1 MVAWRLG
8 KGGGGVATHAECRQ
22 PFKSGQPS
30 LAAGHW
36 FGRSGRV
43 VWPAAIL
50 RAMSAPV
57 SPSRPPPH
65 ATQAGRGGAGGALYL
80 AHFGLQRA
88 PFSIAPDPRAL
99 YMSERHREA
108 LAHLLYGVAGDGGFV
123 LLTGEVGAGKT
134 TVCRCFL
141 EQVPADCHV
150 AYIYNPK
157 LTVTELLQTV
167 CNEFHVPLA
176 ENVTVRA
183 TVKGYV
189 DPLNAFLLGVHAAGQ
204 RCVLV
209 IDEAQN
215 LSASVL
221 EQLRLLTN
229 LETSERKL
237 LQIIL
242 IGQPELRTLL
252 ARPELAQLAQRV
264 VARFHLGPLDADDSA
279 AYVRHRLAVAGLR
292 GALPFDG
299 ATLRR
304 IHALSGGVP
313 RRINQLCDRALLG
326 AYAQGRARVDRA
338 TLRRAAA
345 EVYGTLP
352 APQRWRMLA
361 VAAALLAAG
370 AALGGWALWRGSVP
384 AAPAALRPQPP
395 TPAAAPAATAPAASA
410 ASAAATA
417 AAPTPTPASAASAAS
432 PASAA
437 LATPPVASAPATTLA
452 LAAFEPDE
460 RHALAALLP
469 LWQLPPASG
478 DACRA
483 AATQRV
489 PCWRGSGLGL
499 AELRLLDRPGLLPLR
514 DDAGRTRFARLV
526 GLDGQHLLLA
536 HDAGRWR
543 VPVADLAGRW
553 RGEFIT
559 LWRTPTGWSGPPA
572 RGQRGA
578 VVDEL
583 ARALAQ
589 ALRDRAPAPGQP
601 FDAALARRLAGFQ
614 LAVGLA
620 PDGLPG
626 PTTLM
631 RLSRERGLD
640 EPRLSPDPGTP
651 PTPSR

>member
-489 PCWRGSGLGL
+489 PCWRGSGLGWPSCACL
-499 AELRLLDRPGLLPLR
+499 
-514 DDAGRTRFARLV
+514 T
-526 GLDGQHLLLA
+526 GQA
-536 HDAGRWR
+536 CCRCA
-543 VPVADLAGRW
+543 
-553 RGEFIT
+553 T
-559 LWRTPTGWSGPPA
+559 TPA
-572 RGQRGA
+572 
-578 VVDEL
+578 
-583 ARALAQ
+583 ARALHAWL
-589 ALRDRAPAPGQP
+589 AWTASTCCWRTTRAAGACRWPTWPAAGVANSSPCG
-601 FDAALARRLAGFQ
+601 ARRPAGRGRPRV
-614 LAVGLA
+614 ASAARWWTSWRGRWPRRCA
-620 PDGLPG
+620 
-626 PTTLM
+626 TARRRRAS
-631 RLSRERGLD
+631 RLTPRWHAAWQVFNSRSVWRQTACRG
-640 EPRLSPDPGTP
+640 RP
-651 PTPSR
+651 P